1 MSTDRGDESVAAAAR
16 AMRGRRFKEAIDLLE
31 SRLADVPG
39 DLEAMLQLGICHL
52 LSRSERAFLKI
63 HDRTRAM
70 VEAAGELPERV
81 ARLWAHY
88 RSLVR
93 KVTAA
98 GLVMGSATLSSCDR
112 WSAHRYSGGVF
123 QEPAPRPTTER
134 PADEDSAK
142 ADAAEKDTAKKDALD
157 DGSDTAKPEPP
168 RPISSHRYS
177 GGVYRPP
184 RPKE

>member
-1 MSTDRGDESVAAAAR
+1 MSTIRSNEKVAAATR
-16 AMRGRRFKEAIDLLE
+16 AMRGRRFAEAIDLLE
-31 SRLADVPG
+31 SRLADIPG

-52 LSRSERAFLKI
+52 LSRSERVFLKI
-63 HDRTRAM
+63 HGKVSAM
-70 VEAAGELPERV
+70 VEAAGQLPERV

-98 GLVMGSATLSSCDR
+98 GLVMGSATLSSCNTH
-112 WSAHRYSGGVF
+112 SAHRYSGGVF
-123 QEPAPRPTTER
+123 QEPAPKP
-134 PADEDSAK
+134 PAEQESEEDSAK
-142 ADAAEKDTAKKDALD
+142 ADAEKKDVIE
-157 DGSDTAKPEPP
+157 DGTGAAKPEPV

-184 RPKE
+184 RAKE

>member
-1 MSTDRGDESVAAAAR
+1 MSTDRGDKKLAAAAR
-16 AMRGRRFKEAIDLLE
+16 AMRGRRFAEAVDLLE
-31 SRLADVPG
+31 SHLSDVPD

-52 LSRSERAFLKI
+52 LGRSERAFLRI
-63 HDRTRAM
+63 HDKVSAI
-70 VEAAGELPERV
+70 VEAAGELAERV

-98 GLVMGSATLSSCDR
+98 GLVMGAATLSSCNTH
-112 WSAHRYSGGVF
+112 SAHRYSGGVF
-123 QEPAPRPTTER
+123 QEPAPKPTTER
-134 PADEDSAK
+134 PAEEDSAK
-142 ADAAEKDTAKKDALD
+142 ADAAKKDALD
-157 DGSDTAKPEPP
+157 DGTDAVKPRPP

-184 RPKE
+184 RAKE